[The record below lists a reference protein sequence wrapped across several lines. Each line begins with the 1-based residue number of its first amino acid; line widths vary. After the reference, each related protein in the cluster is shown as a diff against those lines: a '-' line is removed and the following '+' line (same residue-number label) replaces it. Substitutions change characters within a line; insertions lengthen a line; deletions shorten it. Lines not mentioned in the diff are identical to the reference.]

1 MLRKITSLVLLA
13 ATWVIFLPS
22 QSAAL
27 TTDKKNNSVNGL
39 ATENLVL
46 QQKRGRGNRNGGLWD
61 NRGKRRNGRWY
72 GYKNYGQ
79 YRRTQ
84 VGNRRYRTVRRPY
97 YRNGRTYYRLTRIF
111 Y

>member
-1 MLRKITSLVLLA
+1 MSKKFTVLFLALVCA
-13 ATWVIFLPS
+13 VIILPS
-22 QSAAL
+22 QSAAYNA
-27 TTDKKNNSVNGL
+27 DNKNNSITGP
-39 ATENLVL
+39 AGENLVWE
-46 QQKRGRGNRNGGLWD
+46 QKRGRGGRNDRYWE
-61 NRGKRRNGRWY
+61 NRGRRRNGRWY
-72 GYKNYGQ
+72 GYRNYGQ